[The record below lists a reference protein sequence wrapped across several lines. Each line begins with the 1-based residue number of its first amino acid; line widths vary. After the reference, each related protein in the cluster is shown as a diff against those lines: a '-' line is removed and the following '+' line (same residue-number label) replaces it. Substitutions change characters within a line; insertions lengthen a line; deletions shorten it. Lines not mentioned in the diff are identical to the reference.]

1 MGQSAI
7 AAGHESTLESA
18 EEILR
23 LGGNAFDAAISACFT
38 MFAAEP
44 CMASAGAGGFAMCHS
59 VDQGTHLLDFFT
71 QTPKQKDMDRV
82 LDFKAIQVD
91 FGEEVE
97 TFHIGKAS
105 IATPGVIAGL
115 SALHDRYARLPMK
128 ELVQHAK
135 QISSVG
141 VKVNAFGELDI
152 ELLKEIFALEPSI
165 RDIFF
170 KDDMIKREGDTM
182 IFPHLANF
190 LDFIVEEGA
199 RGFYEGEIGAYIS
212 QTINEGGGFLTRE
225 DFMDYR
231 ALWSEPMRMPY
242 RGHTLCL
249 PNGPSMGGA
258 IMAMLDYNGMT
269 EGWPITKLLL
279 KVKEEIHETG
289 GIVQAMD
296 EFLPFLGYSSQGTGE
311 ASKGTS
317 HFSILDRWG
326 NSIAFTISIGE
337 GSGYW
342 IPGTDMQMNNMLGET
357 FLLPG
362 GQHSWLLD
370 SRLNSMMTPVMV
382 LNDHRQL
389 CYAGGSGGAGR
400 IPYVIYQVLEA
411 LFEKGM
417 DLKEAT
423 VYPRQHWHD
432 GVLQFEIGSDI
443 QGLAIGKSHRC
454 WNEHSLFF
462 GGVHSVFSSRN
473 GDIQAFGDPRRYGV
487 GKVFYS
493 K

>member
-59 VDQGTHLLDFFT
+59 VRDGTQLLDFFT
-71 QTPKQKDMDRV
+71 QTPKRKNLDRA
-82 LDFKAIQVD
+82 LDFKAVQVD
-91 FGEEVE
+91 FGEELE
-97 TFHIGKAS
+97 TFHVGKAS

-115 SALHDRYARLPMK
+115 AALHERYGTMPMK

-135 QISSVG
+135 QISKVG
-141 VKVNAFGELDI
+141 VKVNAFGELDMG
-152 ELLKEIFALEPSI
+152 LLKDIFAMEPSV
-165 RDIFF
+165 RNIFF
-170 KDDMIKREGDTM
+170 KDGHVKKEGEYM
-182 IFPHLANF
+182 AYPHLSDF
-190 LDFIVEEGA
+190 LDFIVDEGA
-199 RGFYEGEIGAYIS
+199 RGFYEGEMGASVCAAIH
-212 QTINEGGGFLTRE
+212 EGGGFLTRE
-225 DFMDYR
+225 DFMAYR
-231 ALWSEPMRMPY
+231 AQWSEPMRMPY

-258 IMAMLDYNGMT
+258 IMAILDYHGMT

-296 EFLPFLGYSSQGTGE
+296 EFLPFLGYSPQGTGE

-317 HFSILDRWG
+317 HFSILDKWG
-326 NSIAFTISIGE
+326 NSIALTISIGE

-362 GQHSWLLD
+362 GHHSWLAD

-382 LNDHRQL
+382 LNDRREL

-411 LFEKGM
+411 LFEK
-417 DLKEAT
+417 DLDLQEAT
-423 VYPRQHWHD
+423 LFPRQHWHD
-432 GVLQFEIGSDI
+432 GALHFENGADLA
-443 QGLAIGKSHRC
+443 GLAIGKTHRS
-454 WNEHSLFF
+454 WQKHSLFF
-462 GGVHSVFSSRN
+462 GGVHSVFSSST
-473 GDIQAFGDPRRYGV
+473 GGIQAYGDPRRFGV
-487 GKVFYS
+487 SKVF
-493 K
+493 